1 MKRVARVQ
9 LHGRGLLTS
18 GYGATIDR
26 DISPDVRT
34 SSSQRL
40 VALNPGLTK
49 SKHKRWDVIQFDWG
63 PRDDE
68 QKKSGDRAALPKL
81 ATSPHSWFSLDKP
94 DAKHVKHNRRGD
106 ERSVASMSTASEKS
120 KIDNRSFCAHPKT
133 SSQSWFTLD
142 AQDGEEAKGGE
153 G

>member
-9 LHGRGLLTS
+9 LHGHGQLTS

-40 VALNPGLTK
+40 VVLNPGLTK
-49 SKHKRWDVIQFDWG
+49 SKYKGWDVIQFDWE

-68 QKKSGDRAALPKL
+68 QKKSGDRVALPNL
-81 ATSPHSWFSLDKP
+81 ATSPHSLDKP
-94 DAKHVKHNRRGD
+94 DAKHVKHNRRGG
-106 ERSVASMSTASEKS
+106 ERSIASMSTASENT
-120 KIDNRSFCAHPKT
+120 KIDDRSFGAHPKT

-142 AQDGEEAKGGE
+142 TPDGKEAKGGE
-153 G
+153 R